1 MYNLYKSLFRIVK
14 KIGLMITVVLLQI
27 ACNTTNKEDKA
38 LAKNQNTT
46 KEIEQKEVKPTIEYG
61 FLIDDYEIVRD
72 TIRSG
77 DTFGEILNRHGVS
90 HATVLEIANNHKDK
104 FDVRKIRE
112 GRPYAILRTKEEEA
126 TTRAF
131 IYEKD
136 KVEFTVID
144 FQEELKVHNKKKP
157 VTIKE
162 HEASG
167 VITSS
172 LAKTMQDQNLSPL
185 MTDRLSN
192 IYAWTVNFFKLQ
204 KGDKFKVVYTQKYIN
219 DTIPVGLGEIK
230 AAIFEHG
237 GKPLYSFNFASEESK
252 DIYDFFDEE
261 ANNLRRAFLKAPVQY
276 SRISSRYNL
285 NRRIAYYGNKVRPH
299 LGTDFAAP
307 IGTPI
312 LATADGVVSE
322 SAMRGGN
329 GNYVKIRHNS
339 TYETQY
345 LHMKSR
351 NVKVGEYVRQG
362 DVIGWVGMT
371 GNTSGPHVCY
381 RFWKNGKQVDPFMQ
395 DLPASEPLEE
405 KYHEEYFAFI
415 QPLKEK
421 LDNIQYN

>member
-1 MYNLYKSLFRIVK
+1 MRKLGLLLF
-14 KIGLMITVVLLQI
+14 VVLLQI
-27 ACNTTNKEDKA
+27 SCDTTKKEDKT
-38 LAKNQNTT
+38 LAKNQNTVEET
-46 KEIEQKEVKPTIEYG
+46 EQREEKPQIEYG
-61 FLIDDYEIVRD
+61 FLLDDYEVIRD
-72 TIRSG
+72 TIQSG
-77 DTFGEILNRHGVS
+77 DTFGKILDTYGIS
-90 HATVLEIANNHKDK
+90 QGTILEIANNFQDK

-112 GRPYAILRTKEEEA
+112 GRPYVILRNKDEA
-126 TTRAF
+126 QTAKAF
-131 IYEKD
+131 IYEND
-136 KVEFTVID
+136 KVEFTIID
-144 FQEELKVHNKKKP
+144 FEDKVNVENKKKP
-157 VTIKE
+157 ITIKE
-162 HEASG
+162 HEAAG

-172 LAKTMQDQNLSPL
+172 LAKTMQEQNLSPL

-204 KGDKFKVVYTQKYIN
+204 EGDKFKVVYTQKYIN

-230 AAIFEHG
+230 AAIFEHA
-237 GKPLYSFNFASEESK
+237 GKPLYSFNFASEKNSEV
-252 DIYDFFDEE
+252 YDFFDEE
-261 ANNLRRAFLKAPVQY
+261 ANNLRRAFLKAPVKY

-345 LHMKSR
+345 LHMKQR
-351 NVKVGEYVRQG
+351 NVKVGDYVRQG

-381 RFWKNGKQVDPFMQ
+381 RFWKNGKQVDPFQQ
-395 DLPASEPLEE
+395 DLPASEPLDAEF
-405 KYHEEYFAFI
+405 HEEYFAFI
-415 QPLKEK
+415 QPLKER

>member
-1 MYNLYKSLFRIVK
+1 MRKL
-14 KIGLMITVVLLQI
+14 GLLIFVVLLQI
-27 ACNTTNKEDKA
+27 SCDTTKKEDKT
-38 LAKNQNTT
+38 LAKNQNTVEET
-46 KEIEQKEVKPTIEYG
+46 EQREEKPQIEYG
-61 FLIDDYEIVRD
+61 FLLDDYEVIRD
-72 TIRSG
+72 TIQSG
-77 DTFGEILNRHGVS
+77 DTFGKILDTYGIS
-90 HATVLEIANNHKDK
+90 QGTILEIANNFQDK

-112 GRPYAILRTKEEEA
+112 GRPYVILRNKDEA
-126 TTRAF
+126 QTAKAF
-131 IYEKD
+131 IYEND
-136 KVEFTVID
+136 KVEFTIID
-144 FQEELKVHNKKKP
+144 FEDKVNVENKKKP
-157 VTIKE
+157 ITIKE
-162 HEASG
+162 HEAAG

-172 LAKTMQDQNLSPL
+172 LAKTMQEQNLSPL

-204 KGDKFKVVYTQKYIN
+204 EGDKFKVVYTQKYIN

-230 AAIFEHG
+230 AAIFEHA
-237 GKPLYSFNFASEESK
+237 GKPLYSFNFASEKNSEV
-252 DIYDFFDEE
+252 YDFFDEE
-261 ANNLRRAFLKAPVQY
+261 ANNLRRAFLKAPVKY

-345 LHMKSR
+345 LHMKQR
-351 NVKVGEYVRQG
+351 NVKVGDYVRQG

-381 RFWKNGKQVDPFMQ
+381 RFWKNGKQVDPFQQ
-395 DLPASEPLEE
+395 DLPASEPLDAEF
-405 KYHEEYFAFI
+405 HEEYFAFI
-415 QPLKEK
+415 QPLKER